1 MRTKQNIQYQTN
13 DLLKINFFMNFYA
26 NYRYSNEDTK
36 CYFWQPKKK
45 QEKVS
50 SEAHCFEKHKLKNKF
65 LYFLKQ
71 LVKLKK

>member
-1 MRTKQNIQYQTN
+1 MLITDILTKTPNVTFGN
-13 DLLKINFFMNFYA
+13 RK
-26 NYRYSNEDTK
+26 
-36 CYFWQPKKK
+36 KKK